1 MPSDFKSRKRRT
13 PAQPADRDA
22 RYVRMPHD
30 DSRAFT
36 IPGSIDI
43 VSPMARRPT
52 PGRPSGQY
60 TQAVRLFQLYHR
72 LESSPNGMRIDD
84 LAREMGVT
92 PRSIRRDLK
101 ALESAQL
108 PLEFVALD
116 GERRVRLVRTG
127 RSSEPIRMTRFQ
139 RYSLAAVRRVFDVL
153 AGTPIHDDLSQ
164 LFAKLAPPDTAA
176 DGPGLTER
184 FLYIPEAPKNY
195 RRFKDQV
202 YEIYDGV
209 LRSLTL
215 SFTYEGGST
224 PGSRKLEPYSLVLY
238 RNGLYVVGIDVVKRA
253 PRTFAVERMRRV
265 KALVQTPFT
274 RDPTFEVSKLFDG
287 AFGIIGGG
295 APVRVTVEFDR
306 QVATFVEERAWHSS
320 QKITKTET
328 GIRCDLN
335 VAVSEELI
343 AWVLRWGASARV
355 LAPAEL
361 RERVRAEMQK
371 GLAHYDEPTPTR
383 RAGISA
389 SVPAARVVAP
399 TER

>member
-1 MPSDFKSRKRRT
+1 MRE
-13 PAQPADRDA
+13 

-30 DSRAFT
+30 SAPFT
-36 IPGSIDI
+36 PAPTVDI
-43 VSPMARRPT
+43 VFAMARRPT

-72 LESSPNGMRIDD
+72 LETSPDGMRIDD

-101 ALESAQL
+101 ALESAEQ
-108 PLEFVALD
+108 PLETVMVD
-116 GERRVRLVRTG
+116 GERRVRLTRTG
-127 RSSEPIRMTRFQ
+127 RTNEPIRMTRFQ

-164 LFAKLAPPDTAA
+164 LFTKLSPPGA
-176 DGPGLTER
+176 DGDAPGLGDR

-224 PGSRKLEPYSLVLY
+224 PGSRKLEPYSMVLY
-238 RNGLYVVGIDVVKRA
+238 RNGLYVVGMDVGKRA

-265 KALVQTPFT
+265 KALAQTPFV
-274 RDPTFEVSKLFDG
+274 RDPTFDVSKLFDG
-287 AFGIIGGG
+287 SFGMISTG
-295 APVRVTVEFDR
+295 APQRVIVDFEKR
-306 QVATFVEERAWHSS
+306 VAPFIEERMWHPS
-320 QKITKTET
+320 QKITRGANGT
-328 GIRCDLN
+328 RCELT
-335 VAVSEELI
+335 VAISEELI
-343 AWVLRWGASARV
+343 AWVLRWGGSAHV
-355 LAPAEL
+355 IAPVEL
-361 RERVRAEMQK
+361 RERVRAEMLR
-371 GLAHYDEPTPTR
+371 GMANYDNTVLPPTQANETLN
-383 RAGISA
+383 S
-389 SVPAARVVAP
+389 SPA
-399 TER
+399 T